1 MNDKLNDHM
10 IVAVFYQ
17 RGASGFYKPY
27 SIWRIDQMGRPA
39 GLWTVD
45 STWSDATTSDY
56 YRGYLNPGPQTYSRR
71 AEAIK
76 EARRAAKLSGLAVDV
91 NDRLYSD
98 LFGPAV
104 VCAICGAQ
112 LPSRGWEPKICK
124 GCQVIHEHGLRA
136 LGDKQA
142 YMVGPHPGNGRAME
156 GHRVLYPLPDLLAA
170 LTGSIVREKRSE
182 RAERFGDSPKKEGP
196 KQTVGY
202 RREDSYWGGDMVVDL
217 TPAQA
222 AAWTAAV
229 EWIQAEIDR
238 TERVALDQG
247 TRLLTGLAAG
257 TLSPEDFEPQIIQLR
272 KGRPLR

>member
-1 MNDKLNDHM
+1 MNEHLL
-10 IVAVFYQ
+10 VAIFYQ
-17 RGASGFYKPY
+17 RGAGRIIQPY
-27 SIWRIDQMGRPA
+27 SIWRIDQIGRPR
-39 GLWTVD
+39 GFWTVEATWNEATVERYD
-45 STWSDATTSDY
+45 SGWATPAPLTYRLRADA
-56 YRGYLNPGPQTYSRR
+56 L
-71 AEAIK
+71 K
-76 EARRAAKLSGLAVDV
+76 EARRAAKLSGLGVDV
-91 NDRLYSD
+91 NYREFAD
-98 LFGPAV
+98 LFGPSA

-124 GCQVIHEHGLRA
+124 ACRANHEHGLRA

-142 YMVGPHPGNGRAME
+142 YMVGPHPGNGRALE
-156 GHRVLYPLPDLLAA
+156 GHKILYPLPNLLAA
-170 LTGSIVREKRSE
+170 LAGSIVREKRSE
-182 RAERFGDSPKKEGP
+182 RAERFGDSPKKEDP

-202 RREDSYWGGDMVVDL
+202 RRSDSYWGGDLVVDL